1 MPRGKAV
8 PRCSRGRTWT
18 RGAVT
23 CIALAVVCGATRAEE
38 LVITSADFPVE
49 VGTRTTIA
57 ISSAAGQPVGQVKL
71 AVIGR
76 RALGKTTLFREAVTF
91 GPMRV
96 RDSWFSR
103 SDEEY
108 ASYSSFG
115 AEHPSWKCRLPLKAG
130 STYEYRSD
138 SGPARVRV
146 EGPEEIE
153 VPAGKFKCL
162 VCVEER
168 READGARREQKTW
181 VAPGVGFVKL
191 VVTGERGF
199 ALSQVS
205 VEKPRVV
212 ETPEGVE
219 VISTFDVGDPLG
231 SPLFPKA
238 AWSGRYGLPGR
249 VSDLDIETSGGAADT
264 PFCLRWTYHTKGT
277 WVSAYMEP
285 SGSGSE
291 PVDFS
296 RYESMSFYI
305 KGLTEGECAVSIRA
319 KAAGGDQVIM
329 VHIPVQV
336 TTKWKK
342 IEIGEGTPQ
351 LEAIDASQIYFFSLG
366 VYDEGEASN
375 VIWVDEV
382 MLHRAG
388 QAKPGRTDP
397 TGPDPTEPDQAF

>member
-1 MPRGKAV
+1 MRREQAIH
-8 PRCSRGRTWT
+8 RCSRARTWT

-23 CIALAVVCGATRAEE
+23 CIALAVFCGATRAEE

-57 ISSAAGQPVGQVKL
+57 ITSAAGQPVGQVKL

-91 GPMRV
+91 GQMRV
-96 RDSWFSR
+96 RDSWLSK
-103 SDEEY
+103 SDDEI
-108 ASYSSFG
+108 AGYSSFG

-130 STYEYRSD
+130 LTYEYRSD
-138 SGPARVRV
+138 SGLARVRV
-146 EGPEEIE
+146 EGPVEIE
-153 VPAGKFKCL
+153 VPAGKFNCL

-168 READGARREQKTW
+168 QEADGTRRKQTLW
-181 VAPGVGFVKL
+181 VAPGVGIAKL
-191 VVTGERGF
+191 EVAGERGF
-199 ALSQVS
+199 TLSHVDRQG
-205 VEKPRVV
+205 PRVV
-212 ETPEGVE
+212 EVPAGSDV
-219 VISTFDVGDPLG
+219 VSTFDVGNPLG

-238 AWSGRYGLPGR
+238 VWSGRCGLPGR
-249 VSDLDIETSGGAADT
+249 VSDLDIEPTGGAAGT

-285 SGSGSE
+285 SGNGSE

-305 KGLTEGECAVSIRA
+305 KGLSEGECAVSIRA
-319 KAAGGDQVIM
+319 KAAEGNQVIM
-329 VHIPVQV
+329 VHVPIQV

-388 QAKPGRTDP
+388 QAKQPGQTDP
-397 TGPDPTEPDQAF
+397 TETAPAF

>member
-1 MPRGKAV
+1 MA
-8 PRCSRGRTWT
+8 
-18 RGAVT
+18 
-23 CIALAVVCGATRAEE
+23 IA
-38 LVITSADFPVE
+38 
-49 VGTRTTIA
+49 
-57 ISSAAGQPVGQVKL
+57 SAAGQPVGHIKV
-71 AVIGR
+71 AAIGR

-96 RDSWFSR
+96 RDSWFST
-103 SDEEY
+103 SDEEV

-115 AEHPSWKCRLPLKAG
+115 SEHPSWKCRLPLEAG

-138 SGPARVRV
+138 SGLARVRV
-146 EGPEEIE
+146 EGPEEIK
-153 VPAGKFKCL
+153 VPAGKFNCL

-168 READGARREQKTW
+168 RDADGARRELKLW
-181 VAPGVGFVKL
+181 IAPGVGFVKL

-199 ALSQVS
+199 ALPLVS
-205 VEKPRVV
+205 REKPRVV
-212 ETPEGVE
+212 EVPAGVD
-219 VISTFDVGDPLG
+219 VVSTFDVGDPLG
-231 SPLFPKA
+231 SPLFPRA
-238 AWSGRYGLPGR
+238 VWSGRCGLPGR
-249 VSDLDIETSGGAADT
+249 VSDLDIETSGGAAGT

-285 SGSGSE
+285 SGTGSE

-319 KAAGGDQVIM
+319 KAAEGNQVIM

-336 TTKWKK
+336 TTKWQR

-366 VYDEGEASN
+366 AYDEDEASN
-375 VIWVDEV
+375 VIWVDEI

-388 QAKPGRTDP
+388 KSEQAGQDDP
-397 TGPDPTEPDQAF
+397 F